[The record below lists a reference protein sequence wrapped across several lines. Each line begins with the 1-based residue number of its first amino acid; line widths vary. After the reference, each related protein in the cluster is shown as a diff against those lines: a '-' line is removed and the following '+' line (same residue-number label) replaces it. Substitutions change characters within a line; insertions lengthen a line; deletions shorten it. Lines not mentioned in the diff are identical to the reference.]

1 MKTPA
6 PRSMLAE
13 HPALP
18 LTFGADES
26 RIRTIGIKTLGIA
39 DRRCIAAQ
47 LVALCALLADFE
59 LWPGRAGLLRAKA
72 EETGEGFRAR
82 LDVIPVSLSRVW
94 SGLGGGDPA
103 AEATRNAVLG
113 AVTTLTGIDLVGLGE
128 SRAEPGFFLDGVLSA
143 LLGEIDR
150 PLNGATARSL
160 WMWKW
165 SLPEL
170 VPPGD
175 TKFLAIPDEAVARRV
190 GAAMWASAVRQGR
203 GATFELA
210 AGDGKRLAVV
220 KQPGVDTVNIVAG
233 TLDEGTLTALL
244 ERRDTGSTS
253 LVALGCF
260 SEGWNPGS
268 EGVYARDRLSAHLAL
283 VGIAPAKRV
292 RLIDGLTDR
301 FDPFS
306 AADRDWLTLSAS
318 MLFEQ
323 RRSTGKGRIAE
334 LVRVASL
341 APEGIPVDR
350 ALGLAGVDRED
361 LGEAYRQRKVVLRDG
376 LILPREPAA
385 LKVDP
390 RHAEIAPLFDAEDP
404 VRALHEALAT
414 ANPGPILS
422 WARTRLDDLDGGSVR
437 RLLSPLAPGSLGAGV
452 QAVLA
457 EACLSLADIH
467 GARRA
472 LRGLAEDLAQP
483 WTGWLRTLDRRP
495 GQEIK
500 PPRTIDLRH
509 APRACAEVAL
519 VSLRRS
525 LGTSQ
530 PAAEEA
536 LNVITGSLEHLHGA
550 NRRWVEIRLEAR
562 VRPERLDDRR
572 WRRRMTGEHPLL
584 AGLLLFERSSRA
596 FFRGEFVRARRM
608 LRRAMAAEGA
618 PGRLALMQ
626 LNLGQVE
633 AEAGRQQASEALTL
647 GAYRLFQMAGFRH
660 RASEAL
666 YSLAV
671 SDIDQLRVERAGA
684 RLDALAD
691 MEGSIHLEVERV
703 RLELARG
710 RLEEFRRGLIDLPK
724 TGENGDSQID
734 KAVSFLQGVE
744 ALFFGSRVT
753 ARKLLGDG
761 GEEGET
767 WLDFV
772 YAVTEDGP
780 RPSAVA
786 GGGWGLRRAAALARR
801 LQRMVEE
808 IAFDGNPD
816 LEDAMAISLCCQL
829 GLRPGWPPREL
840 RRCAVEVLARQG
852 LDGWA
857 SRLRWGNGEVDL
869 LLRGL
874 SGLIRGGK
882 GDSELAS
889 NLEAALASVG
899 IGGLVVR
906 TAQGGRELLRVGEGD
921 AFEGHVRGEVEVLPL
936 GVDPIPGPAWE
947 LLVDLLE
954 LMYSGARDEEAEGET
969 PEVRIDGVSAAAV
982 SLRAAII
989 EAAAPRFT
997 ILVHGETGTGKEIVA
1012 REIHRLSKRSGDL
1025 VSVNVAAI
1033 PANLLEAE
1041 LFGSVKGAFTGA
1053 DRSRRGLVA
1062 AAEGGTLFLDEVGDL
1077 DVALQVKLLRFLESG
1092 EIRPVGADRTG
1103 QVDVRVICATHRNLE
1118 RRVRER
1124 RFREDLYYRMAMARI
1139 DVPALRERSEDI
1151 PILRAIF
1158 AREAARRHRLQMTP
1172 WTASAIEV
1180 LMNHAWPGNIRE
1192 LKHTVEVAM
1201 ARAGG
1206 CRIRPE
1212 HLPIAGGGP
1221 VVRGTWEQSLATF
1234 KKRLLAE
1241 VLTRHHGNR
1250 SAAARDLGISRQAL
1264 LYQIKKLRLNEL

>member
-1 MKTPA
+1 M
-6 PRSMLAE
+6 SMLAE

-18 LTFGADES
+18 LNFGVDES
-26 RIRTIGIKTLGIA
+26 QIRTVPIKTLGIS

-59 LWPGRAGLLRAKA
+59 LWPGRAGLLRAQA
-72 EETGEGFRAR
+72 EETGVGFRAR

-113 AVTTLTGIDLVGLGE
+113 AVTALAGIDLVGLGE

-150 PLNGATARSL
+150 PLDGATARSL

-175 TKFLAIPDEAVARRV
+175 TEFLAIPDEAVARRI
-190 GAAMWASAVRQGR
+190 GAAMWASAVRRGR

-210 AGDGKRLAVV
+210 TGDGKRLTVAEH
-220 KQPGVDTVNIVAG
+220 PGVDNVSIVAG
-233 TLDEGTLTALL
+233 TLDERTLTALL
-244 ERRDTGSTS
+244 ERRDTGSSS

-268 EGVYARDRLSAHLAL
+268 QGVYARDRLGAHLAL

-306 AADRDWLTLSAS
+306 AADRDWLTDSAS
-318 MLFEQ
+318 ILFEQ

-341 APEGIPVDR
+341 DPEGIPIDI
-350 ALGLAGVDRED
+350 ALDLAGVDRED
-361 LGEAYRQRKVVLRDG
+361 LTEACGHRKVVLRDG
-376 LILPREPAA
+376 LILPRESAA

-390 RHAEIAPLFDAEDP
+390 RHAEIAPLYDTEDP
-404 VRALHEALAT
+404 VRALHDALAR
-414 ANPGPILS
+414 ANPGPILT
-422 WARTRLDDLDGGSVR
+422 WASTRLDDLDAASVR

-472 LRGLAEDLAQP
+472 LRGLTEELARP

-495 GQEIK
+495 GREIEL
-500 PPRTIDLRH
+500 PRTIDLRH

-525 LGTSQ
+525 LGTSK

-536 LNVITGSLEHLHGA
+536 LKVITGSLEHLHGA

-562 VRPERLDDRR
+562 VRPERLDDRK
-572 WRRRMTGEHPLL
+572 WRRRMTGGHPLL

-596 FFRGEFVRARRM
+596 FFRGEFVRARRL

-647 GAYRLFQMAGFRH
+647 GAYRLFQIAGFRH

-671 SDIDQLRVERAGA
+671 SDIDQLRVERAAA
-684 RLDALAD
+684 RLDALED
-691 MEGSIHLEVERV
+691 MRGLIHLEVERV

-710 RLEEFRRGLIDLPK
+710 RLDEFRRGLISLPK
-724 TGENGDSQID
+724 TGQNGDLQIA
-734 KAVSFLQGVE
+734 KAVSFLKGVE
-744 ALFFGSRVT
+744 ALFFGSRAT
-753 ARKLLGDG
+753 ARSLLGDG
-761 GEEGET
+761 DEEGET

-772 YAVTEDGP
+772 HAITEDGP
-780 RPSAVA
+780 GPS
-786 GGGWGLRRAAALARR
+786 GDTEDGWGVRRAATLARQLR
-801 LQRMVEE
+801 RKDEE
-808 IAFDGNPD
+808 IVFEENLD

-840 RRCAVEVLARQG
+840 RRSAVEVLARQG

-874 SGLIRGGK
+874 SGVIRGREG
-882 GDSELAS
+882 GSES
-889 NLEAALASVG
+889 VSSLEPALAAFG

-921 AFEGHVRGEVEVLPL
+921 AFEGQVRGEVEVLPL
-936 GVDPIPGPAWE
+936 GVGPLPGPAWD
-947 LLVDLLE
+947 LLVDLVE
-954 LMYSGARDEEAEGET
+954 LVYSGARDEEVVGEA
-969 PEVRIDGVSAAAV
+969 PEVRIDGVSSAAV
-982 SLRAAII
+982 SLRAAIK
-989 EAAAPRFT
+989 ETSSPRFT
-997 ILVHGETGTGKEIVA
+997 ILVHGETGTGKEVVA
-1012 REIHRLSKRSGDL
+1012 REIHRLSKRPGDL

-1062 AAEGGTLFLDEVGDL
+1062 AAERGTLFLDEVGDL

-1092 EIRPVGADRTG
+1092 EIRPVGADRAG

-1124 RFREDLYYRMAMARI
+1124 RFREDLYYRIAVARI
-1139 DVPALRERSEDI
+1139 DVPALRERTEDI
-1151 PILRAIF
+1151 PILLAIF
-1158 AREAARRHRLQMTP
+1158 AREAARRHRLQVTP
-1172 WTASAIEV
+1172 WTSSATEV
-1180 LMNHAWPGNIRE
+1180 LMNHAWPGNVRE

-1212 HLPIAGGGP
+1212 HLPIASGGP
-1221 VVRGTWEQSLATF
+1221 VVRGSWEQSLATF
-1234 KKRLLAE
+1234 KKGLLAE

-1250 SAAARDLGISRQAL
+1250 SAAARSLGISRQAL
-1264 LYQIKKLRLNEL
+1264 LYQIKKLGLNEL